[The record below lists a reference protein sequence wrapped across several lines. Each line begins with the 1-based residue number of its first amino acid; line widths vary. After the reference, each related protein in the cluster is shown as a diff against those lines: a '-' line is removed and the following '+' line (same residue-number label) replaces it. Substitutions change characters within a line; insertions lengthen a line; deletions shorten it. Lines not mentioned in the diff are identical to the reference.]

1 MPLWL
6 AVVLLIA
13 ALTGIALACKY
24 LQKSR
29 PARVLCII
37 GCVLL
42 ALACAVVVHL
52 FCFVLHSAAHGL
64 PKLLP
69 NPWAGLFG
77 RLCGG
82 GVHPAVW
89 QHAL

>member
-29 PARVLCII
+29 PARVLCIS
-37 GCVLL
+37 
-42 ALACAVVVHL
+42 
-52 FCFVLHSAAHGL
+52 SAACC
-64 PKLLP
+64 
-69 NPWAGLFG
+69 W
-77 RLCGG
+77 RW
-82 GVHPAVW
+82 PAPFTSV
-89 QHAL
+89 

>member
-37 GCVLL
+37 IGCVLL
-42 ALACAVVVHL
+42 ALACAVYIGLTV
-52 FCFVLHSAAHGL
+52 FFVD
-64 PKLLP
+64 
-69 NPWAGLFG
+69 
-77 RLCGG
+77 
-82 GVHPAVW
+82 AVSH
-89 QHAL
+89 QEPIL

>member
-29 PARVLCII
+29 LARVLCII
-37 GCVLL
+37 GCALL
-42 ALACAVVVHL
+42 AP
-52 FCFVLHSAAHGL
+52 G
-64 PKLLP
+64 
-69 NPWAGLFG
+69 
-77 RLCGG
+77 CGG
-82 GVHPAVW
+82 
-89 QHAL
+89 

>member
-13 ALTGIALACKY
+13 ALTGIAVACKY

-42 ALACAVVVHL
+42 ALACAVYIGLTV
-52 FCFVLHSAAHGL
+52 FFVD
-64 PKLLP
+64 
-69 NPWAGLFG
+69 
-77 RLCGG
+77 
-82 GVHPAVW
+82 AVRH
-89 QHAL
+89 QEPIL

>member
-37 GCVLL
+37 GCVRYIT
-42 ALACAVVVHL
+42 C
-52 FCFVLHSAAHGL
+52 
-64 PKLLP
+64 
-69 NPWAGLFG
+69 
-77 RLCGG
+77 RIR
-82 GVHPAVW
+82 
-89 QHAL
+89 

>member
-37 GCVLL
+37 GC
-42 ALACAVVVHL
+42 AVYIGLTV
-52 FCFVLHSAAHGL
+52 FFVD
-64 PKLLP
+64 
-69 NPWAGLFG
+69 
-77 RLCGG
+77 
-82 GVHPAVW
+82 AVSH
-89 QHAL
+89 QEPIL